1 MVFVD
6 VWSLVH
12 GCQVSPCSQG
22 GLFIFECLGGA
33 DIAVQL
39 QVLTDH
45 SQQLL
50 IPVFKLRSMC
60 LVFAVERAWLVK
72 RLMILFGE
80 IGVRGVGLDVPF
92 VHGLPI
98 IV

>member
-1 MVFVD
+1 M
-6 VWSLVH
+6 
-12 GCQVSPCSQG
+12 
-22 GLFIFECLGGA
+22 
-33 DIAVQL
+33 
-39 QVLTDH
+39 
-45 SQQLL
+45 
-50 IPVFKLRSMC
+50 R

-80 IGVRGVGLDVPF
+80 VGVRSVGLDVPF